1 MAERARGF
9 AVEEELLR
17 EHKELETLLVQVH
30 EMFHEHRTHRT
41 EGAVKLMDALDE
53 LREHLGMMFA
63 LKETDGGVEG
73 AESGPS
79 KSSAGFCELRA
90 EHAALFADLSR
101 LIDQCDL
108 DVARGR
114 WAQSWKLAEMT
125 FENFCEQFHDHEAGE
140 AQRTERFYQQESQA
154 GR

>member
-1 MAERARGF
+1 MSERVRQC
-9 AVEEELLR
+9 AVEEDLLR
-17 EHKELETLLVQVH
+17 EHQELQTLLVQVH
-30 EMFHEHRTHRT
+30 EMFHEHRTHRAG
-41 EGAVKLMDALDE
+41 GAVRLMDALDE

-63 LKETDGGVEG
+63 LKETDDGLDG
-73 AESGPS
+73 AESGPP

-140 AQRTERFYQQESQA
+140 AQRAERFDQQESQS